1 MTTEH
6 DTQTKLHR
14 DADASEPVG
23 FDERVFVRSARVK
36 SMRRSALVS
45 ATAVMCGI
53 MLLAGG
59 WVAWERV
66 IQGQSDRIGSY
77 LYELVPLSQPN
88 TFLADFH
95 SSDRRFPGSRSTYSA
110 YRPVGGRPVPKGEVT
125 VEFDFWGGEVV
136 TGARTLN
143 WMNPSREFSGTE
155 MSPALRFLHPGSG
168 VQSTTEPQPEELDS
182 VKQIEA
188 WTRTAKVH
196 LSSAPASSTVELAI
210 SFRELKTAEEVR
222 TLLGDDVTLNWGA
235 VDVWE
240 RTDGA
245 FVPLEGNMVG
255 ISFIGPDG
263 GEVPLTVK
271 ELEKNLPSRLRS
283 VAHSAPEGT
292 AERCIQS
299 AEYIDRNGV
308 KFYGAVVTG
317 PTSRLLGILDNEAVT
332 AVVLG
337 FVTQPWE

>member
-1 MTTEH
+1 MTNEH
-6 DTQTKLHR
+6 DTQAKSHPNS
-14 DADASEPVG
+14 DASELAG
-23 FDERVFVRSARVK
+23 FDERAFVKSARVK
-36 SMRRSALVS
+36 SMRRSVLISV
-45 ATAVMCGI
+45 TAVLCGI

-88 TFLADFH
+88 TFLAESH
-95 SSDRRFPGSRSTYSA
+95 SSYRRFPGSRSTYLA
-110 YRPVGGRPVPKGEVT
+110 YRPVGGRPLSKGEVT

-143 WMNPSREFSGTE
+143 WTSPAREFSGTE
-155 MSPALRFLHPGSG
+155 LSPALRFLHPGSG
-168 VQSTTEPQPEELDS
+168 VQSTTEPQPEEREY
-182 VKQIEA
+182 VRQIEI
-188 WTRTAKVH
+188 WTRDAKVH
-196 LSSAPASSTVELAI
+196 LSSAPASSTAELAV
-210 SFRELKTAEEVR
+210 SFRELKTSEEVR
-222 TLLGDDVTLNWGA
+222 ALLGDDVALNWGA

-240 RTDGA
+240 GTDGA
-245 FVPLEGNMVG
+245 FVPREGNMVG

-263 GEVPLTVK
+263 GEVPLTVE

-283 VAHSAPEGT
+283 VAHNAPKGT

-299 AEYIDRNGV
+299 AEYIDRSGV

-317 PTSRLLGILDNEAVT
+317 PISRLRGILDNEAVT